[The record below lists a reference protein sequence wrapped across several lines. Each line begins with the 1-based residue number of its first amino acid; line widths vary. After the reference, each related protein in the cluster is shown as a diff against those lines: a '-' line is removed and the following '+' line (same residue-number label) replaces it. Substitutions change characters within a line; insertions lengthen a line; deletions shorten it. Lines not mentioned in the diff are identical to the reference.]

1 MKNTHINQAY
11 FSTSQAAKVLG
22 LSVGT
27 VQRMVENGVFKAFI
41 TQGGHRRILSSSLSQ
56 YCRQHGCQ
64 SATPEAVRPLI
75 CVLHDSQHHPAAL
88 RQLDEWE
95 QVEVITH
102 PLDLLG
108 IHQTVGAF
116 FIDARIPWL
125 HTSPLDLQEK
135 LMQNAHIVV
144 YNSKELPPSSPLHLS
159 PKIRLFEG
167 DISTDLVFGYLL
179 GTAHAQDE
187 DSIDP
192 NTLRENAPMAA

>member
-56 YCRQHGCQ
+56 YCKQHGCQ
-64 SATPEAVRPLI
+64 TSTTEVVRPLI
-75 CVLHDSQHHPAAL
+75 CVLHDSQHQPAAL
-88 RQLDEWE
+88 GKLGQWE
-95 QVEVITH
+95 QVKVITH

-125 HTSPLDLQEK
+125 HASPLDLQEK
-135 LMQNAHIVV
+135 LMHNAHIVV

-159 PKIRLFEG
+159 PKISLFEG

-179 GTAHAQDE
+179 GTAHAHDADSDE
-187 DSIDP
+187 T
-192 NTLRENAPMAA
+192 NTLRENTPMAA